1 MQVVINIAVATGLFP
16 ITGMTLPFISFG
28 GSSFIAN
35 SIIAGII
42 LNISRVNREY

>member
-1 MQVVINIAVATGLFP
+1 
-16 ITGMTLPFISFG
+16 LPFVSFG

-42 LNISRVNREY
+42 LNISRINSKYV